1 MKKVFIGVLAAL
13 MLFAF
18 TACEPSSLE
27 YNTVGKDV
35 SMVFVNQ
42 VKDILPDDT
51 PEASD
56 FEVVVYFTNGDAPET
71 FEGKNLVTVTKTGD
85 GSTTPVKYTA
95 EATINQK
102 TGKCVA
108 EIAQPTAFVSLT
120 PVAELTIKKGSSALA
135 STPDAVIAYTYTSID
150 GTEKTAEYKMT
161 GSSVGYTIDPN
172 FTASEAEIDDVVAVT
187 VKMGEDTVNL
197 EATVVSA
204 DDPKTTIT
212 KVEAAFKEGTGILV
226 GEKFTADAKKNVE
239 FTATYA
245 DNHTGAVTP
254 TAWDATQ
261 YKLENTAINGTMTF
275 ALKVTI
281 DGKDYD
287 SSITVTPVQDYATS
301 WTVKLNDGV
310 TYTEGTTVKVSDF
323 TFTVASWASGKQI
336 GENPGT
342 TPYSQFKI
350 TNAEDALYVKHNSDK
365 DQKLSVG
372 FEYIGNEISS
382 HAVTDPTVYEV
393 TLNPTQA

>member
-120 PVAELTIKKGSSALA
+120 PVAELTIKKGSSDLA

-150 GTEKTAEYKMT
+150 GTEKTAEYR
-161 GSSVGYTIDPN
+161 G
-172 FTASEAEIDDVVAVT
+172 
-187 VKMGEDTVNL
+187 
-197 EATVVSA
+197 
-204 DDPKTTIT
+204 
-212 KVEAAFKEGTGILV
+212 
-226 GEKFTADAKKNVE
+226 
-239 FTATYA
+239 
-245 DNHTGAVTP
+245 
-254 TAWDATQ
+254 
-261 YKLENTAINGTMTF
+261 
-275 ALKVTI
+275 
-281 DGKDYD
+281 
-287 SSITVTPVQDYATS
+287 
-301 WTVKLNDGV
+301 
-310 TYTEGTTVKVSDF
+310 
-323 TFTVASWASGKQI
+323 
-336 GENPGT
+336 
-342 TPYSQFKI
+342 
-350 TNAEDALYVKHNSDK
+350 
-365 DQKLSVG
+365 
-372 FEYIGNEISS
+372 
-382 HAVTDPTVYEV
+382 
-393 TLNPTQA
+393 

>member
-56 FEVVVYFTNGDAPET
+56 FEVVIYFTNGDAPET
-71 FEGKNLVTVTKTGD
+71 FAGKNLVTVTEDTG
-85 GSTTPVKYTA
+85 VYTA
-95 EATINQK
+95 TATINSK
-102 TGKCVA
+102 TGSCVA

-120 PVAELTIKKGSSALA
+120 PVAELTIKQGE
-135 STPDAVIAYTYTSID
+135 STLDSEPNAVIAYTYTSID

-172 FTASEAEIDDVVAVT
+172 FTAAEAEIDDVVAVT
-187 VKMGEDTVNL
+187 VKMGDETVEL

-204 DDPKTTIT
+204 ADPKTTIT
-212 KVEAAFKEGTGILV
+212 KVEASFKEGTGILV
-226 GEKFTADAKKNVE
+226 GEKFDATAKANVE

-245 DNHTGAVTP
+245 DGHTGAVTP
-254 TAWDATQ
+254 SAWDATQ
-261 YKLENTAINGTMTF
+261 YVLENTEIKGTMTF

-281 DGKDYD
+281 DEEDYD

-301 WTVKLNDGV
+301 WTVTLNKGV
-310 TYTEGTTVKVSDF
+310 TYPENSTVEVSDF
-323 TFTVASWASGKQI
+323 TFTVASWASGKDL
-336 GENPGT
+336 GETATT

-350 TNAEDALYVKHNSDK
+350 TNDAAELYVKHNSSK
-365 DQKLSVG
+365 DQSLTVT
-372 FEYIGNEISS
+372 FEYIGNEIST
-382 HAVTDPTVYEV
+382 HAATDPEGVQV